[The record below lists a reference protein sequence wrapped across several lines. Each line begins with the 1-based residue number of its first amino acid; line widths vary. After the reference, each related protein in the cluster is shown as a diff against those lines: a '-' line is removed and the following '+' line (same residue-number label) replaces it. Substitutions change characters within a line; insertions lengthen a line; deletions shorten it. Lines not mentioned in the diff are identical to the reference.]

1 MSTQSR
7 TTLIR
12 AVRRNLNLRIRTL
25 EDLAAGR
32 KNPTDR
38 RASIIEKRRSL
49 ISAFGGET
57 SSRTRTNRSPS
68 RSDTETKTEEKNETD
83 QDDSTVTPKDGVNIE
98 LESPSDEEIQAAN
111 TLAEEHKNADEIALV
126 EKGSIQVKDS
136 SSTTFSVKISEI
148 LNGEEDSGPDTVPAA
163 SPSMAQAAAN
173 KRGSDQVDG

>member
-1 MSTQSR
+1 
-7 TTLIR
+7 
-12 AVRRNLNLRIRTL
+12 LNLRIRTF

-68 RSDTETKTEEKNETD
+68 RSDTETKTRDGDDSD
-83 QDDSTVTPKDGVNIE
+83 QDDSTVSVKDEVNIE

-111 TLAEEHKNADEIALV
+111 SLAEEHEDADEIVIV
-126 EKGSIQVKDS
+126 EEGSIQVRDS

-148 LNGEEDSGPDTVPAA
+148 LDREGVSGPDTVPAA

-173 KRGSDQVDG
+173 KRVLEQVDD